1 MRLKLFEEFI
11 SPLTSHSWN
20 EIRDTM
26 QNRLPFAIICFMGK
40 KSFSRC
46 SDTFLKGYDMCEQ
59 SFSTQIDGKGITLPC
74 LFVFDP
80 DQKVEKMLDDIKS
93 KCKVHH
99 VVIGKMKDSEN
110 KYYDNSGSSYAGGSD
125 IETSLD
131 SSQFGNDDY
140 YTHDS
145 THFKFIQN

>member
-1 MRLKLFEEFI
+1 MKLKLFEEFI

-20 EIRDTM
+20 EVRDTM

-40 KSFSRC
+40 KSFKRC
-46 SDTFLKGYDMCEQ
+46 YDTFLKGFDMCEE
-59 SFSTQIDGKGITLPC
+59 SYSTQIDGKQVTLPC
-74 LFVFDP
+74 LFIMDP
-80 DQKVEKMLDDIKS
+80 DQKVEGLLDDIKA

-99 VVIGKMKDSEN
+99 VVIGKMKAPEN
-110 KYYDNSGSSYAGGSD
+110 TYYDNEGSSYEGGSD

-131 SSQFGNDDY
+131 ANDFGNDDH

-145 THFKFIQN
+145 THYKLLQH